1 MRQCK
6 PRKGTLCNQKST
18 ESLTKPVVR
27 LEAQRQHGLH
37 RHVHGGHVDRHEL
50 FFLETMIDEGRP
62 CNEQCVTKPPQTN
75 KNNEVRRARR
85 RNQLA
90 PNMLVERRCATSM
103 TGHTSSL

>member
-6 PRKGTLCNQKST
+6 PREGTLCNKKSP

-50 FFLETMIDEGRP
+50 FFFGDDD
-62 CNEQCVTKPPQTN
+62 
-75 KNNEVRRARR
+75 
-85 RNQLA
+85 
-90 PNMLVERRCATSM
+90 
-103 TGHTSSL
+103 